1 MAVEITVQNSDEFQE
16 MVDTKDFRISEAV
29 VSGILKNIDS
39 KKKHIHVLSIA
50 CIEDDAI
57 YDITVE
63 CKHFAETLEEN
74 LPYYV
79 QEERYEDC
87 RVIADTIK
95 KLKDQE
101 VGTLVDSLKKSK
113 K

>member
-1 MAVEITVQNSDEFQE
+1 MSLFYCLI
-16 MVDTKDFRISEAV
+16 
-29 VSGILKNIDS
+29 
-39 KKKHIHVLSIA
+39 
-50 CIEDDAI
+50 
-57 YDITVE
+57 
-63 CKHFAETLEEN
+63 AETLEEN

-79 QEERYEDC
+79 KEERYEDC